1 MDFVKHAF
9 TCHVDGLWTLFDR
22 HEVRGKVARST
33 RTVQNI
39 SPTLRAGFVQALWEE
54 HYIFA
59 HTSRHQQ

>member
-1 MDFVKHAF
+1 MDFLKHAF
-9 TCHVDGLWTLFDR
+9 TCHVHGAGSHAEQ

-33 RTVQNI
+33 RTVQNF
-39 SPTLRAGFVQALWEE
+39 SPNLRATFAQALWEE

>member
-1 MDFVKHAF
+1 MDFVEHAF
-9 TCHVDGLWTLFDR
+9 TCHVDGLWTRLDR

-33 RTVQNI
+33 RNDINLERTPIAII
-39 SPTLRAGFVQALWEE
+39 SQALWEE

>member
-9 TCHVDGLWTLFDR
+9 TCHIHLKVAQMCCCVF
-22 HEVRGKVARST
+22 RGKVARST
-33 RTVQNI
+33 RTVQTFGPN
-39 SPTLRAGFVQALWEE
+39 PRATLAQALWEE

>member
-1 MDFVKHAF
+1 MDFLKHAF

-33 RTVQNI
+33 RTVQNF
-39 SPTLRAGFVQALWEE
+39 SPNPVATMSQALWEE

>member
-1 MDFVKHAF
+1 MDFLKYAF

-33 RTVQNI
+33 RTVLNLRKN
-39 SPTLRAGFVQALWEE
+39 LRAGFVQALREE